1 MILEQLEMQFTP
13 LAKTMGAAI
22 IAHDTQSRD
31 VTYVQAICQAFLNI
45 PRAYKSIIILDCN
58 FKRTVWTDS
67 TPAVGL
73 YFINLNSLLGT
84 YFN

>member
-1 MILEQLEMQFTP
+1 MILGQLEMQFTP
-13 LAKTMGAAI
+13 PAKTMGASI

-58 FKRTVWTDS
+58 FKRKV
-67 TPAVGL
+67 
-73 YFINLNSLLGT
+73 
-84 YFN
+84 